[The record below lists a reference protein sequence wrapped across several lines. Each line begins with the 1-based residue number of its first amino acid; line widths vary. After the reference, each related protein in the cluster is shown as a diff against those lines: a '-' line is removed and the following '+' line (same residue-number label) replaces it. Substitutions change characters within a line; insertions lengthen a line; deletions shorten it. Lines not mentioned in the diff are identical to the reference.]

1 MEYIMDNDF
10 VNLYIER
17 IVKEVEE
24 LTKARLLNEAKA
36 SYLESAN
43 QKLLAHIE
51 ELEKQIDK
59 QSKKVKKEVN
69 TSNTSDDF

>member
-1 MEYIMDNDF
+1 MDNDF